1 MSIKVTVEGLDKVKS
16 SLSAYVNGKRKEI
29 VDQTNKS
36 LINIRRETVRNL
48 VGQMERSGGRLA
60 SSYHITRLGLA
71 GEVFSNLEYAPFVEF
86 GTGTEVFINDK
97 GFTFDSDVREYASQ
111 FRRGPGRN
119 KKAKPHLF
127 PSFEKERPEY
137 VKAIEKI
144 L

>member
-1 MSIKVTVEGLDKVKS
+1 MSIKVTVEGLDELRD
-16 SLSAYVNGKRKEI
+16 SLTAYVTGKRQKI
-29 VDQTNKS
+29 IDQTNKS
-36 LINIRRETVRNL
+36 LINIRRETIRNL

-86 GTGTEVFINDK
+86 GTGEDVFINDK

-111 FRRGPGRN
+111 FKKGPGRN
-119 KKAKPHLF
+119 KEAKPHLF

>member
-16 SLSAYVNGKRKEI
+16 SITSYVNGKRKAI
-29 VDQTNKS
+29 TDQTNKS
-36 LINIRRETVRNL
+36 LINIRRETIRNL

-86 GTGTEVFINDK
+86 GTGEDVFINDK

-111 FRRGPGRN
+111 FKKGPGRN

-127 PSFEKERPEY
+127 PSFEEERPKY